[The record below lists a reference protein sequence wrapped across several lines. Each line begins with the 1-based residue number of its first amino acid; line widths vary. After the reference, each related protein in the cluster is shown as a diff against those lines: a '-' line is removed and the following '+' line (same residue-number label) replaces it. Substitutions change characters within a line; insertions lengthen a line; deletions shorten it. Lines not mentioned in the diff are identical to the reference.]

1 MLDFFLI
8 RSLLT
13 FGLSYII
20 KSVLSTG
27 LLVLAQSL
35 MNCKHDLNNKRVV
48 KYKLCV
54 QK

>member
-1 MLDFFLI
+1 MIDFFLVC
-8 RSLLT
+8 SLLT

-20 KSVLSTG
+20 KSVLNMG

-35 MNCKHDLNNKRVV
+35 MNCNHDWNNKRVV
-48 KYKLCV
+48 KYKPCV